1 METWKKIPKYPNFE
15 ASNLGRIRRIAG
27 KVRFVTKKGEEAFRF
42 RPEKI
47 RKASISRTRGY
58 YYINLTGKT
67 ESLHRLIA
75 STFLED
81 FTAGLDVDH
90 INGNKLDNRS
100 DNLRM
105 ATRKI
110 NINNPNTKVYILT
123 RERDRL
129 GRFTRVE

>member
-1 METWKKIPKYPNFE
+1 METWKKIPNYPNFE
-15 ASNLGRIRRIAG
+15 ASSLGRIKRIAG
-27 KVRFVTKKGEEAFRF
+27 KVRFITKKGEEAFRY
-42 RPEKI
+42 RGEKI
-47 RKASISRTRGY
+47 RTPSVSRTRGY
-58 YYINLTGKT
+58 YYINLSGKT

-81 FTAGLDVDH
+81 FASGLDVDH
-90 INGNKLDNRS
+90 INGDKLDNRS

-105 ATRKI
+105 ATRKV
-110 NINNPNTKVYILT
+110 NINNPNTKVFILT